1 MHKEKINEILDIL
14 IDRFSICSKTKEEKE
29 EDVARKR
36 DLAFELLSCTTIFK
50 VSPYYA
56 VEECWNAKSKN
67 GTYSNNGEDGKID
80 GYFVTGND
88 DRITVSLLQAKNT
101 KKISHKDIELFFSSI
116 RKYVIEEK
124 NLPNE
129 YESLKK
135 LIAKIDEKTRKYP
148 NAETKYKAYIS
159 GDIDEK
165 QKELFKELFINEFEN
180 DGNITLDFKTF
191 SDIEKDIKN
200 IRKNILDGKSN
211 DIKIHLSPKYSTD
224 TIEYKKSKVAIAV
237 FTADEIIKLINSEF
251 ENNFELSRL
260 FSGNVRGFLDTTDVN
275 QSIKETIENS
285 PITFLSKNNGAVIVC
300 DELKTQSNGSLII
313 KNPIIVN
320 GQQTVSTIYKYAVK
334 KQQREK
340 VQVMIKFIEIAND
353 ENKNEI
359 LLEVAKASNQSNCI
373 DSLDL
378 LSNRSLFREL
388 VKYFGEKDIYLKIKE
403 GELLNEIFLSK
414 AETVDFVDLLQ
425 IWVAVYLKRPADAK
439 TINKNISIFTKAYN
453 AKESKYNLIVSDKN
467 SEKMKEMFMYSYDV
481 YKHKSKIIKKYF
493 EKNIYYEHAQ
503 YFILYLLSEIKPG
516 EIVNTTESDFE
527 EVESIINKIVS
538 KAKKRKEKDNKEF
551 TYNNYFKSTQPQLD
565 YLSLKKREATIM
577 RVEDSIERLFL
588 DK

>member
-1 MHKEKINEILDIL
+1 MLN
-14 IDRFSICSKTKEEKE
+14 R
-29 EDVARKR
+29 
-36 DLAFELLSCTTIFK
+36 
-50 VSPYYA
+50 
-56 VEECWNAKSKN
+56 
-67 GTYSNNGEDGKID
+67 
-80 GYFVTGND
+80 
-88 DRITVSLLQAKNT
+88 
-101 KKISHKDIELFFSSI
+101 
-116 RKYVIEEK
+116 
-124 NLPNE
+124 
-129 YESLKK
+129 
-135 LIAKIDEKTRKYP
+135 IDEETARYP
-148 NAETKYKAYIS
+148 KAEIIFKAYIS
-159 GDIDEK
+159 GDINEE
-165 QKELFKELFINEFEN
+165 QKELFKELFENEFEN
-180 DGNITLDFKTF
+180 IENVALGFKNLY
-191 SDIEKDIKN
+191 DMEKDIKE
-200 IRKNILDGKSN
+200 IRKNILDGRSN
-211 DIKIHLSPKYSTD
+211 DTKIHLNPGYSTD
-224 TIEYKKSKVAIAV
+224 TIKYKKSKVVITV
-237 FTADEIIKLINSEF
+237 LSADEIIKLINSEF

-340 VQVMIKFIEIAND
+340 VQVMVKFIEIAND

-359 LLEVAKASNQSNCI
+359 LLEVAKASNQSNSI

-388 VKYFGEKDIYLKIKE
+388 VKYFGEKDIYLKIKD
-403 GELLNEIFLSK
+403 GELLNEIFLEK
-414 AETVDFVDLLQ
+414 TETVDFVDLLQ

-439 TINKNISIFTKAYN
+439 TINKNISMFTKAYD
-453 AKESKYNLIVSDKN
+453 AKNSQNSLLVADKN
-467 SEKMKEMFMYSYDV
+467 VEKMKEMFMYSYEV
-481 YKHKSKIIKKYF
+481 YRYKSKILKEHF
-493 EKNIYYEHAQ
+493 DKNIYYEHAQ

-516 EIVNTTESDFE
+516 EIINATESDFK
-527 EVESIINKIVS
+527 EVESIISKIVS

-565 YLSLKKREATIM
+565 YLILKKKEATIM
-577 RVEDSIERLFL
+577 RVEDSIEKLFL